1 MSEQLCPWHCCRQPP
16 LIIMESPIKVGH
28 TNASD
33 ARNKITHRPM
43 RPKPLIPILIDMV
56 GGVDI
61 DRWSYGFR
69 CDPMTMIWW
78 AKAAEPPQPSS
89 FLTISRSRPQN
100 LLRWASPMHWRGLRH
115 HLARVAERE
124 GRKSKDTQKFSPL
137 AKANLFILSLEK
149 QRTTDWRIRCWT

>member
-1 MSEQLCPWHCCRQPP
+1 MSEQLCPWHSCRQPP

-61 DRWSYGFR
+61 DMKLWISLRPYDMMSQSRRAAAAIFFPHNLSLSTTKSFAMGLANALTWSTSSSGESSGEGGKKKYDLSSKYGNPTR
-69 CDPMTMIWW
+69 
-78 AKAAEPPQPSS
+78 
-89 FLTISRSRPQN
+89 
-100 LLRWASPMHWRGLRH
+100 
-115 HLARVAERE
+115 
-124 GRKSKDTQKFSPL
+124 KFSPL

-149 QRTTDWRIRCWT
+149 QRTTD